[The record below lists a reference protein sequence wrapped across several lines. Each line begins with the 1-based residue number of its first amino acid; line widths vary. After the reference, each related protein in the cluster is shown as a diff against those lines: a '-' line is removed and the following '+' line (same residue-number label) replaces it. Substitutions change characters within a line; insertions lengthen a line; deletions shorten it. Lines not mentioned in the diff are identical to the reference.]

1 MNRTHKKTPQR
12 VLATALVQI
21 IVVGGILVG
30 ATNSTLA
37 QSKRSKLVWLFR
49 LEGTFGAELPV
60 KITPE
65 EKGEGAGFTLA
76 GVTLEADQRIALTR
90 VRSSLTLAND
100 ESARK
105 ITEAE
110 WRLDI
115 YDGSLRTMSNRVL
128 QSEKV
133 KIYAGE
139 TGKASANFGAVLP
152 DRMVVLL
159 QLTRVSFDD
168 GTSWLAAFQ
177 CTLEGDLQTV
187 SCKSR

>member
-1 MNRTHKKTPQR
+1 M
-12 VLATALVQI
+12 
-21 IVVGGILVG
+21 
-30 ATNSTLA
+30 
-37 QSKRSKLVWLFR
+37 
-49 LEGTFGAELPV
+49 

-65 EKGEGAGFTLA
+65 ENGESAGFTL
-76 GVTLEADQRIALTR
+76 VEARIESDQRIALTR

-100 ESARK
+100 ENARR

-115 YDGSLRTMSNRVL
+115 YDASLRTMSNRVL

-168 GTSWLAAFQ
+168 GTSWLPAFQ
-177 CTLEGDLQTV
+177 CTLGEDLQTV
-187 SCKSR
+187 SCKSK